1 MYRNRSLASIACDAL
16 RLGIGAMYQISALQ
30 AAFPQYGLQ
39 WILGLTYV
47 LRLQG
52 TRMVAA
58 KEYRQFKGLFLF
70 ILAYAARFSSEILA

>member
-1 MYRNRSLASIACDAL
+1 
-16 RLGIGAMYQISALQ
+16 MYQISALQ

-70 ILAYAARFSSEILA
+70 ILAYAARF